1 MSETLVPFIDKNSF
15 QLKDSLK
22 ELCKGKARF
31 DGEKK
36 VWMVPQGALY
46 ELKRL
51 SDQLNENKK
60 DSGEIWKRACTLL
73 GFRFVKKGTTE
84 YDQVLVKFKQLMK
97 EDEEKKEEEE
107 DEEYDEDDV
116 VYD

>member
-1 MSETLVPFIDKNSF
+1 MSDLVPFIDKNSF

-31 DGEKK
+31 DGDKK

-51 SDQLNENKK
+51 SQELDETKK
-60 DSGEIWKRACTLL
+60 GDSSKIWKDACSIL
-73 GFRFVKKGTTE
+73 GFRFVKKGTPE
-84 YDQVLVKFKQLMK
+84 YDQVLTKFKQLMK
-97 EDEEKKEEEE
+97 EKEEEKKE
-107 DEEYDEDDV
+107 EEYDEDDV